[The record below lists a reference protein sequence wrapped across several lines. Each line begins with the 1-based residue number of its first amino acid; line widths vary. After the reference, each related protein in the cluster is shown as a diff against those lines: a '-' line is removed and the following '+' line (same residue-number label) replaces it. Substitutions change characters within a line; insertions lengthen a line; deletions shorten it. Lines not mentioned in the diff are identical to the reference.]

1 MPFRRTYLRTT
12 LHKQNTIYT
21 HWYSKKH
28 TEKRNLDFTEG
39 TIFSK
44 MLSFVLP
51 LMLTNLL
58 QLFYSVADTVIVGFS
73 DEPDAIGAVGIT
85 AALTSLIVNVFIGF
99 STGTNVMV
107 AKYLGE
113 KNDEKV
119 SLTVH
124 TSLLIS
130 IVFGFICTLVGIFTA
145 RPLLHLIG
153 AEGKLLDLATTYT
166 VIYFLGIPFISLSNY
181 LIAIYRAKGD
191 TRTPLVIL
199 TISGFINVILNFVF
213 VFAFHTSVEGV
224 ALATMISNIISAIFL
239 SICLSKDNGPCK
251 FFLKKLSIDK
261 NELKSIIRIGL
272 PAGIQGSLFALSN
285 MTIQSAIIQV
295 NNIVTPIGSLFE
307 PVVKGHTA
315 TNSLDGFIYTSQN
328 TVYQAAITFTSQN
341 NGARKYERIPKIMKS
356 VYLLGPLVALIVSAI
371 IVIFKDPLLSLYGV
385 TNGPAGSLEAIA
397 YDTAITHILMVSA
410 PYFIFPLMEVG
421 CGIVR
426 GLGKS
431 IPSTIISL
439 IGICLFRVLWVATVF
454 KMNPTLETI
463 YWSYPISWI
472 ITALAF
478 FVYIIKILKP
488 LLKQTNQELA
498 TLQ

>member
-28 TEKRNLDFTEG
+28 AEKRNLDFTEG
-39 TIFSK
+39 PIFSK

-58 QLFYSVADTVIVGFS
+58 QVFYSVADTVIVGFS

-130 IVFGFICTLVGIFTA
+130 IIFGFTCTLVGVFTS

-153 AEGKLLDLATTYT
+153 AEGKLLELATTYT
-166 VIYFLGIPFISLSNY
+166 VIYFFGIPFISLSNY

-199 TISGFINVILNFVF
+199 TISGLLNVILNFVF

-224 ALATMISNIISAIFL
+224 ALATMISNIVSAIFL
-239 SICLSKDNGPCK
+239 TIQLAKDDGPCK
-251 FFLKKLSIDK
+251 FIFKRLSIDTK
-261 NELKSIIRIGL
+261 ELKSIISIGL
-272 PAGIQGSLFALSN
+272 PAGIQGSLFSLSN

-295 NNIVTPIGSLFE
+295 NNIMTPVGSLFE

-315 TNSLDGFIYTSQN
+315 TNSLDSFIYTSQN

-341 NGARKYERIPKIMKS
+341 NGAKKYDRIPKIMKS
-356 VYLLGPLVALIVSAI
+356 AYVLGPAIAMMVSVLII
-371 IVIFKDPLLSLYGV
+371 IFKDPLLSLYGV
-385 TNGPAGSLEAIA
+385 TNGPAGSTESIA
-397 YDTAITHILMVSA
+397 YNTALTHIVMVSA
-410 PYFIFPLMEVG
+410 PYFMFPLMEVG

-431 IPSTIISL
+431 FQSTIISL
-439 IGICLFRVLWVATVF
+439 IGICVFRVLWIVTVF
-454 KMNPTLETI
+454 NLNPTLETI

-472 ITALAF
+472 LTASVF
-478 FVYIIKILKP
+478 IVYILKVLRP
-488 LLKQTNQELA
+488 LLRQKKQEQGLV
-498 TLQ
+498 

>member
-1 MPFRRTYLRTT
+1 MPFRRTYLRTS
-12 LHKQNTIYT
+12 LHKQNIIYT

-28 TEKRNLDFTEG
+28 TEKRNLDMTEG
-39 TIFSK
+39 PIFSK
-44 MLSFVLP
+44 MLTFILP
-51 LMLTNLL
+51 LILTNLL
-58 QLFYSVADTVIVGFS
+58 QVFYGVADTVIVGFS

-85 AALTSLIVNVFIGF
+85 AALTSLIVNLFIGF

-119 SLTVH
+119 SVVVH
-124 TSLLIS
+124 TSLTIS
-130 IVFGFICTLVGIFTA
+130 IIFGILCSVIGIFA
-145 RPLLHLIG
+145 SKPLLHLIG
-153 AEGKLLDLATTYT
+153 AEGKLLDLAATYT

-199 TISGFINVILNFVF
+199 TITGLVNVILNFVF

-224 ALATMISNIISAIFL
+224 ALATMISNILSAIFL
-239 SICLSKDNGPCK
+239 TAHLAKDDGPCK
-251 FFLKKLSIDK
+251 FLFKKISID
-261 NELKSIIRIGL
+261 NAELKNIINIGL
-272 PAGIQGSLFALSN
+272 PAGIQGSLFSISN
-285 MTIQSAIIQV
+285 MAIQSAIIQV
-295 NNIVTPIGSLFE
+295 NNAITPIGSIFE

-315 TNSLDGFIYTSQN
+315 TNSLDSFIYTSQN

-341 NGARKYERIPKIMKS
+341 NGAKKYERIPKIMRNA
-356 VYLLGPLVALIVSAI
+356 YLLGPLVAMLVSAI
-371 IVIFKDPLLSLYGV
+371 IVIFRDPLLSLYGV
-385 TNGPAGSLEAIA
+385 TNGPVGSLEAIA

-454 KMNPTLETI
+454 KMSPTLKTI

-472 ITALAF
+472 LTGLVF

-488 LLKQTNQELA
+488 LLKQRKQELA
-498 TLQ
+498 AIQ

>member
-39 TIFSK
+39 PIFGK
-44 MLSFVLP
+44 MLSFILP

-58 QLFYSVADTVIVGFS
+58 QVCYSVADTVIVGFS

-113 KNDEKV
+113 RNDEKV
-119 SLTVH
+119 SRVVH

-130 IVFGFICTLVGIFTA
+130 VIFGLICTLVGGFIS
-145 RPLLHLIG
+145 RPLIHIIG

-166 VIYFLGIPFISLSNY
+166 VIYFFGIPFISLSNY

-199 TISGFINVILNFVF
+199 TITGLINVILNFVF
-213 VFAFHTSVEGV
+213 VFAFNTSVEGV
-224 ALATMISNIISAIFL
+224 ALATMISNILSAVFL
-239 SICLSKDNGPCK
+239 SIHLSRDDGPCK
-251 FFLKKLSIDK
+251 FLFKNLLIDK
-261 NELKSIIRIGL
+261 KELKNIIYIGL
-272 PAGIQGSLFALSN
+272 PAGIQGSLFSLSN

-295 NNIVTPIGSLFE
+295 NNMVTPIGSLFE

-315 TNSLDGFIYTSQN
+315 TNSLDSFIYTSQN

-341 NGARKYERIPKIMKS
+341 NGAKKYERIPKIMKNA
-356 VYLLGPLVALIVSAI
+356 YLLGPLVAIIVSSI
-371 IVIFKDPLLSLYGV
+371 IVIFRDPLLSLYGV
-385 TNGPAGSLEAIA
+385 ANGPEGSLESIA
-397 YDTAITHILMVSA
+397 YNTAITHIMMVSV

-421 CGIVR
+421 CGIIR

-439 IGICLFRVLWVATVF
+439 IGICLFRVLWVFTIF
-454 KMNPTLETI
+454 KANPTLETI

-472 ITALAF
+472 LTATVF
-478 FVYIIKILKP
+478 FIYILKVLRP
-488 LLKQTNQELA
+488 LLKKRKEELS
-498 TLQ
+498 LS